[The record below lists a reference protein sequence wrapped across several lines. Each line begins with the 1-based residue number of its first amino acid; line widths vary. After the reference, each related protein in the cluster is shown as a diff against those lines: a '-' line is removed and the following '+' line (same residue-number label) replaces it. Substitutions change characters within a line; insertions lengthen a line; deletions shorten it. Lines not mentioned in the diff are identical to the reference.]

1 MEDKIVYT
9 DADILEIAKKQ
20 QIVLWAFF
28 FCLFIFT
35 IPNTKGVVVIIFA
48 IFIYQLAKA
57 LRASNAWLYPILA
70 IIPFIGFITLAV
82 INSKATAALRERGIR
97 VGIMGARK
105 ADLSKLYEP
114 KPAV

>member
-1 MEDKIVYT
+1 MKDKIEYT

-20 QIVLWAFF
+20 QMVLWAFF

-35 IPNTKGVVVIIFA
+35 IPNTKGVAVIIFA

-57 LRASNAWLYPILA
+57 LRSPNAWLYAILA

-82 INSKATAALRERGIR
+82 INSKATAALRKRGVR

-105 ADLSKLYEP
+105 ADLSKFYEP
-114 KPAV
+114 KPAA